1 MKSLA
6 EIRVP
11 RADMAVHGKGY
22 EINTLRS
29 IRSVRSAMSVGFW
42 FRWRRFIT
50 RSRWVKV
57 AHMIVIIWLRCAS
70 RVIHRYMRSVGI
82 AGMTGRGYPN
92 LYRPISYRTA
102 GGSFVRSRKIEY
114 GGYWQLNIIRYY
126 IWTRKN
132 SMKMKYVVT
141 ADFCWFFLGFE
152 YNIGTSRNVLDV
164 RASLNVG
171 LQMEQDNFPSH

>member
-1 MKSLA
+1 MKSSA
-6 EIRVP
+6 EIRIP
-11 RADMAVHGKGY
+11 NAGMDVHGK
-22 EINTLRS
+22 ESVTSMLQS
-29 IRSVRSAMSVGFW
+29 IRSVRSVMSVEFW
-42 FRWRRFIT
+42 LRWKRFT
-50 RSRWVKV
+50 TSFLWVKV
-57 AHMIVIIWLRCAS
+57 AHMIGVIWLRCAS

-152 YNIGTSRNVLDV
+152 YNIGKSRNVLDV
-164 RASLNVG
+164 RAS
-171 LQMEQDNFPSH
+171 